1 MDAQYLIKHVPWYG
15 PIFNE
20 AFRLEE
26 RHENHRRAAVLVERG
41 LEENPRYGPLWFSAL
56 RVQERLAYEQLS
68 GDLSALRCAVKR
80 ALACV
85 PKELVWKIHFEHA
98 QVEERAGLLQRCRR
112 EYVRSAYSCPQNLIW
127 KVWLGGTRASQPGT
141 PLGPQPSRR

>member
-1 MDAQYLIKHVPWYG
+1 VQYLIRHVPWYG

-26 RHENHRRAAVLVERG
+26 RHEHHRRASVLVEKG

-68 GDLSALRCAVKR
+68 GDLTALRNTVKR

-85 PKELVWKIHFEHA
+85 PKVRPTDTRSVSMRRRLTCAV
-98 QVEERAGLLQRCRR
+98 CR
-112 EYVRSAYSCPQNLIW
+112 VVCCISAE
-127 KVWLGGTRASQPGT
+127 
-141 PLGPQPSRR
+141 